1 MLLICPNCNKK
12 YKMTAEQLG
21 DVGRSVECSNCSHI
35 WFSTAKDLVT
45 PQEKSPIASPPP
57 AEKPTPERFEPSF
70 ETPAQAPQKRNEAA
84 PSEKTEPSVQPDF
97 TAPEPASA
105 TQEPLAAAPASIPMP
120 PTPKPIAEDRAVS
133 EKPKET
139 TPSAQAP
146 QNAPEEAKAQ
156 KLSSISPV
164 MPKLAPQPPQTSAP
178 MAATQRTPI
187 APIAPKLSQ
196 AAAPQSTAPQ
206 PQAMRNSK
214 GIHHDVNYNEDIKMF
229 NEGADIFERIE
240 QTPSSEQA
248 AEEKTQAQTAEE
260 KTESPEKAAAL
271 KAQAQQAQTTTAFSE
286 MQDNSAESEKEEKT
300 EQQAVSS
307 PSDKAPAAD
316 KEAPL
321 HSQKPIKNKSMPFFA
336 PEDDEGEEITEKS
349 AKKQADAT
357 DSQTAQAHFSAQSTE
372 ASSALQKE
380 APLTCATERHSE
392 TIVQNLPVIVK
403 QDVNNELREALVR
416 SQQLNSRLSLMVFA
430 NMLLLTGILI
440 LLLLKS

>member
-21 DVGRSVECSNCSHI
+21 DVGRSVECSNCNHI

-45 PQEKSPIASPPP
+45 PQEKSPTVSPQP
-57 AEKPTPERFEPSF
+57 AEKPLPERFEPSF

-84 PSEKTEPSVQPDF
+84 PSEKTEPSAQPDF
-97 TAPEPASA
+97 TAPAPTSA
-105 TQEPLAAAPASIPMP
+105 TQEPLAVAPVSVPVP

-133 EKPKET
+133 EMPKET
-139 TPSAQAP
+139 TPSAVNP
-146 QNAPEEAKAQ
+146 QNTPEEVKAQ

-164 MPKLAPQPPQTSAP
+164 IPKLPPQPSQKPSPT
-178 MAATQRTPI
+178 AATQRTPI
-187 APIAPKLSQ
+187 APIAPKPSH

-206 PQAMRNSK
+206 PQAKRNYES
-214 GIHHDVNYNEDIKMF
+214 IHHDMNYNEDIKMF

-240 QTPSSEQA
+240 QTPSSDQA
-248 AEEKTQAQTAEE
+248 SAEKTQAQRAEE
-260 KTESPEKAAAL
+260 KPESPEKVAAL
-271 KAQAQQAQTTTAFSE
+271 KAQAQAQTSSVFSE
-286 MQDNSAESEKEEKT
+286 MQGNAAESEKEEKT
-300 EQQAVSS
+300 EQQAFSS
-307 PSDKAPAAD
+307 PLDEAPAVN
-316 KEAPL
+316 EETSLQSP
-321 HSQKPIKNKSMPFFA
+321 KPIKNKSMPFFA
-336 PEDDEGEEITEKS
+336 HEDDESEEATKKPAE
-349 AKKQADAT
+349 KQADAT
-357 DSQTAQAHFSAQSTE
+357 DNKAAQSHFSAQPTE
-372 ASSALQKE
+372 ASPALQRE
-380 APLTCATERHSE
+380 APLTCATERQSE

>member
-1 MLLICPNCNKK
+1 
-12 YKMTAEQLG
+12 MTAEQLG
-21 DVGRSVECSNCSHI
+21 DVGRSVECSNCNHI

-57 AEKPTPERFEPSF
+57 AEKPAPERFEPSF
-70 ETPAQAPQKRNEAA
+70 DTPAQAPQKRNEAV
-84 PSEKTEPSVQPDF
+84 PSEKTEPSAQPDF
-97 TAPEPASA
+97 TAPAPASA
-105 TQEPLAAAPASIPMP
+105 MQEPLTAAPASIPVP
-120 PTPKPIAEDRAVS
+120 PAPKPIAQDRPVS
-133 EKPKET
+133 EMPKET
-139 TPSAQAP
+139 MPSAVNP
-146 QNAPEEAKAQ
+146 QNTPEEAKAQ

-164 MPKLAPQPPQTSAP
+164 MPKLPPQPSQKPAST
-178 MAATQRTPI
+178 AATQRTPI
-187 APIAPKLSQ
+187 APIAPKPSQ
-196 AAAPQSTAPQ
+196 AAVPQ
-206 PQAMRNSK
+206 PQAMRANE
-214 GIHHDVNYNEDIKMF
+214 GIHHDLNYNEDIKMF

-240 QTPSSEQA
+240 QTPSSDQA
-248 AEEKTQAQTAEE
+248 PAEKMQAQTAEE
-260 KTESPEKAAAL
+260 KSESPEKAAAL
-271 KAQAQQAQTTTAFSE
+271 KAQAQQAQTSTAFSE
-286 MQDNSAESEKEEKT
+286 MQGNGAESEKEEKT

-307 PSDKAPAAD
+307 PSDEVSVSAAD
-316 KEAPL
+316 EETSLQSA
-321 HSQKPIKNKSMPFFA
+321 KPIKNKSMPFFA